1 MLTLSLK
8 KYKNIKSAY
17 LTTKDILS
25 HLKAEVSN
33 ADYNRFLK
41 QLNYKKVS
49 SNENLAIF
57 EVPNKYISNFIKTKF
72 NNQIRN
78 SFETINGTKPKIEIR
93 VSGEKRRTKKE
104 MLDEKIKE
112 SSSESTILNPSYTF
126 DSFVV
131 GPSNQMAYNA
141 SLAVAKKLGIQYNPL
156 FLYGST
162 GLGKTHL
169 LQAIGNYNIE
179 QNKTVIY
186 VTIEQFMNDFTFSIK
201 NKNMDHFR
209 SKYRKCD
216 LLLIDDVQFLSGKEQ
231 TQEEFFHTFNE
242 LHHDKKQIILT
253 SDRLPSQIAGLV
265 DRLKSRFEWGLTA
278 DIQVPGLETK
288 IAIIQKKSELN
299 GIALTRDVIDY
310 IATNLDNS
318 VREIEG
324 VLIRINAS
332 ANLLN
337 QEINLEIVQNLLK
350 EQIKE
355 QKENI
360 KLPDIITIAAN
371 ELNIK
376 PSDIKSKKRTAAVA
390 NARRVVIYLARELTH
405 NSMPDI
411 AKFLGM
417 KDHSSISKNI
427 QKTNELIETD
437 ENFKLVLK
445 NLKNKII
452 NKEW

>member
-1 MLTLSLK
+1 M
-8 KYKNIKSAY
+8 AQP
-17 LTTKDILS
+17 DILS
-25 HLKAEVSN
+25 ILKQETTAT
-33 ADYNRFLK
+33 DYDRFLK
-41 QLNYKKVS
+41 QLSYKKNMS
-49 SNENLAIF
+49 DENIAVF
-57 EVPNKYISNFIKTKF
+57 EVQNKYIASWIKTKYT
-72 NNQIRN
+72 NTIQHC
-78 SFETINGTKPKIEIR
+78 FELLNGSKPKIEIKLT
-93 VSGEKRRTKKE
+93 GEKQKSKKE
-104 MLDEKIKE
+104 LISEQEKN
-112 SSSESTILNPSYTF
+112 SSSESTMLNPSYTF
-126 DSFVV
+126 DSFVL

-141 SLAVAKKLGIQYNPL
+141 SLAVSKKPGILYNPL
-156 FLYGST
+156 FIYGGT

-169 LQAIGNYNIE
+169 LQSIGNYAIE
-179 QNKTVIY
+179 QGQTVIY

-201 NKNMDHFR
+201 NKNMEHFR
-209 SKYRKCD
+209 AKYRKCD
-216 LLLIDDVQFLSGKEQ
+216 ILLIDDIQFLSGKEQ

-242 LHHDKKQIILT
+242 LHNAKKQIVMT

-278 DIQVPGLETK
+278 DIQIPGLETK
-288 IAIIQKKSELN
+288 IAIIEKKSELN
-299 GIALTRDVIDY
+299 GIVLTRDVINY
-310 IATNLDNS
+310 IATNLDS
-318 VREIEG
+318 SIREIEG

-337 QEINLEIVQNLLK
+337 QEINLELAQSLLK

-360 KLPDIITIAAN
+360 KLPDIITVVAS

-376 PSDIKSKKRTAAVA
+376 PSDIKSKKRTATVA

-417 KDHSSISKNI
+417 KDHSSISHNI
-427 QKTNELIETD
+427 KKANELIEKD
-437 ENFKLVLK
+437 ENFKLIIE

>member
-1 MLTLSLK
+1 M
-8 KYKNIKSAY
+8 AQP
-17 LTTKDILS
+17 DILS
-25 HLKAEVSN
+25 ILKQETTAT
-33 ADYNRFLK
+33 DYDRFLK
-41 QLNYKKVS
+41 QLSYKKNMSDDNIAV
-49 SNENLAIF
+49 F
-57 EVPNKYISNFIKTKF
+57 EVQNKYIASWIKTKYT
-72 NNQIRN
+72 NTIQHC
-78 SFETINGTKPKIEIR
+78 FELLNGSKPKIEIQLT
-93 VSGEKRRTKKE
+93 GEKQKSKKE
-104 MLDEKIKE
+104 LMSEQEKN
-112 SSSESTILNPSYTF
+112 SSSESTMLNPSYTF
-126 DSFVV
+126 DSFVL

-141 SLAVAKKLGIQYNPL
+141 SLAVSKKPGILYNPL
-156 FLYGST
+156 FIYGGT

-169 LQAIGNYNIE
+169 LQSIGNYAIE
-179 QNKTVIY
+179 QGQTVIY

-201 NKNMDHFR
+201 NKNMEHFR
-209 SKYRKCD
+209 AKYRKCD
-216 LLLIDDVQFLSGKEQ
+216 ILLIDDIQFLSGKEQ

-242 LHHDKKQIILT
+242 LHNAKKQIVMT

-278 DIQVPGLETK
+278 DIQIPGLETK
-288 IAIIQKKSELN
+288 IAIIEKKSELN
-299 GIALTRDVIDY
+299 GIVLTRDVINY
-310 IATNLDNS
+310 IATNLDS
-318 VREIEG
+318 SIREIEG

-337 QEINLEIVQNLLK
+337 QEINLELAQSLLK

-360 KLPDIITIAAN
+360 KLPDIITVVAS

-376 PSDIKSKKRTAAVA
+376 PSDIKSKKRTATVA

-417 KDHSSISKNI
+417 KDHSSISHNI
-427 QKTNELIETD
+427 KKANELIEKD
-437 ENFKLVLK
+437 ENFKLIIE